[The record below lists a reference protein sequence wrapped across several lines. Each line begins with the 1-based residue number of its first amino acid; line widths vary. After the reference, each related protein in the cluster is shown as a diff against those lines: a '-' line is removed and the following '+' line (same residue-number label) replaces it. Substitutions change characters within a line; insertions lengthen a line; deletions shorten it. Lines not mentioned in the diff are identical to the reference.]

1 MTGWRTLR
9 SFFPLHPNTKMKK
22 TRTRRSSQ
30 LVVMALFVF
39 SMLNLPDVHAE
50 PKSGEIVAADLLTV
64 RKPKSEAESRLRV
77 IRLIARDGSMGYGDY
92 LEFGLPAKEEEETLA
107 RLVNRYGEQGYKLNI
122 FLTDPS
128 MRAVG
133 EGHTVIGR
141 TANSVLHAKTRYWPG
156 RALYHREGFGRIW
169 QGPGKSG
176 LVIAL
181 QAALLDLTTD
191 KGTSQVKLCPSIR
204 MDREEDG
211 KRRLSTPKEMQRTV
225 ASLKEAGFTAVRLE
239 LAGALDDEMKA
250 RGECTPYRYPQEV
263 LGHITNLMRAA
274 KKAADTEMEVVVAAN
289 TNLST
294 DGMTY
299 LALRCQRV
307 GVWLLENPMAL
318 RHLNEQAEARKEF
331 SQPLGFG
338 GDYHA
343 LEDFAQGIKKQ
354 VGAVLTP
361 DAGRIGGVTMLQRT
375 ADLAQQAKL
384 KVAPVVQGGPLSL
397 QTIARS
403 LSGREEVLWVT
414 SPYQEEWLKEDGVLK
429 LPLRMEKGSL
439 VSNPCEIDETK
450 FEVKRLIEIE
460 NSIKEK

>member
-1 MTGWRTLR
+1 M
-9 SFFPLHPNTKMKK
+9 M
-22 TRTRRSSQ
+22 
-30 LVVMALFVF
+30 VLFAF
-39 SMLNLPDVHAE
+39 SILNLSDVHAE
-50 PKSGEIVAADLLTV
+50 PKSDEIVSADLLTV

-77 IRLIARDGSMGYGDY
+77 IRLATRDGSMGYGDY
-92 LEFGLPAKEEEETLA
+92 LEFGLLAKEEEETLA

-141 TANSVLHAKTRYWPG
+141 TANSVLHAKTRHWPG

-181 QAALLDLTTD
+181 QAALLDLTTN
-191 KGTSQVKLCPSIR
+191 KGTSQVRLCPSIR
-204 MDREEDG
+204 MDREENG
-211 KRRLSTPKEMQRTV
+211 KGRLSTPDEMKRTV
-225 ASLKEAGFTAVRLE
+225 ASLKKAGFTAVRLE

-263 LGHITNLMRAA
+263 LSHITSLMHAA

-299 LALRCQRV
+299 LALRCQRN
-307 GVWLLENPMAL
+307 GVSLLENPMAL
-318 RHLNEQAEARKEF
+318 RHLPEQAEARKEF

-343 LEDFAQGIKKQ
+343 LEDFAQGIKNQ
-354 VGAVLTP
+354 VGTVLTP
-361 DAGRIGGVTMLQRT
+361 DAGRIGGVTVLKRT
-375 ADLAQQAKL
+375 ADLAKTAELKL
-384 KVAPVVQGGPLSL
+384 SPLVQGGPLSL

-403 LSGREEVLWVT
+403 LSGREEVLWVA

-429 LPLRMEKGSL
+429 LPLQMEKGWLISEA
-439 VSNPCEIDETK
+439 CEIDETK
-450 FEVKRLIEIE
+450 FQVVRIAELETKTV
-460 NSIKEK
+460 EKK

>member
-1 MTGWRTLR
+1 
-9 SFFPLHPNTKMKK
+9 
-22 TRTRRSSQ
+22 
-30 LVVMALFVF
+30 MALSVF
-39 SMLNLPDVHAE
+39 SMLNLSDVHAE

-77 IRLIARDGSMGYGDY
+77 IRLITRDGSMGYGDY

-107 RLVNRYGEQGYKLNI
+107 RLVNRYGGQGYKLNI

-141 TANSVLHAKTRYWPG
+141 TAHSVLHAKTRYWPG

-191 KGTSQVKLCPSIR
+191 KGTSQVRLCPSIR

-211 KRRLSTPKEMQRTV
+211 KRRLSTPEEMQRTV
-225 ASLKEAGFTAVRLE
+225 TSLKEAGFTAVRLE

-263 LGHITNLMRAA
+263 LGHITNLMHAA

-307 GVWLLENPMAL
+307 GVSLLENPMAL
-318 RHLNEQAEARKEF
+318 RHQPEQGAARRES
-331 SQPLGFG
+331 SQVIGFG

-354 VGAVLTP
+354 VGTVLSP
-361 DAGRIGGVTMLQRT
+361 DAGRIGGVTMLART
-375 ADLAQQAKL
+375 ADLAKEAKL
-384 KVAPVVQGGPLSL
+384 KVAPIVQGGPLSL
-397 QTIARS
+397 LTVARS
-403 LSGREEVLWVT
+403 LSRRKEVLWVT
-414 SPYQEEWLKEDGVLK
+414 SSYQEEWLKEDGVLK
-429 LPLRMEKGSL
+429 RPLKMEKGSL
-439 VSNPCEIDETK
+439 ISKSCEIDETK
-450 FEVKRLIEIE
+450 FQVKRIAQLETK
-460 NSIKEK
+460 NKDK